1 MAAANPT
8 FHPIPALDPRSA
20 VRPIKARRIRPWS
33 VAMFV
38 FGALGAAAALGLR
51 RTPSSTTPLTAPV
64 FMSFAVGDIETRVP
78 VRSEPSGG
86 DTVAS
91 LAAGTRVSIGGR
103 VSFGGAWSRGV
114 AYWVATTVDGGT
126 VQGFVPAG
134 AVILQAG
141 EPPELDVAGG
151 GAAVLAAGVNESAAP
166 DALSAARSAG
176 DAAAPD
182 VAPSVASNT
191 DDAHASAAASVAV
204 GLANPSGDLDMSP
217 SEGAVHAASAASAA
231 DVVVPLTGA
240 SASTAPPSQ
249 ARTVVDIPWL
259 PETIL
264 HWTDLLE
271 AAAGAHGVAADL
283 LAIIALVESGGHP
296 AARSHVGATGLMQV
310 MPATATDIAR
320 QRGLGAF
327 DATRLTDPAVAID
340 FGAWYL
346 AQQLK
351 SFGRSDDD
359 DWANSVV
366 LAAAAYNGGP
376 GAAMRYVRGGGLPSE
391 TQAYVGWV
399 GGMWRERADAA
410 SPTYDRWMAA
420 GGSVLVDKAAVWLAA
435 NGG

>member
-20 VRPIKARRIRPWS
+20 VRPIKVRRIRPWS

-38 FGALGAAAALGLR
+38 FGALGAAAVLGLR
-51 RTPSSTTPLTAPV
+51 RTPPATTSMGAPV
-64 FMSFAVGDIETRVP
+64 FMSFAVGDIQTRVP
-78 VRSEPSGG
+78 VQTEPGGG

-103 VSFGGAWSRGV
+103 VSFGGAWARGV
-114 AYWVATTVDGGT
+114 AYWVATTVDGGM

-151 GAAVLAAGVNESAAP
+151 GGAAVLAAGANEGAAP
-166 DALSAARSAG
+166 DAMGVARSAG
-176 DAAAPD
+176 DASAPV
-182 VAPSVASNT
+182 VAPSVASNA
-191 DDAHASAAASVAV
+191 DDAHASAASSAVV
-204 GLANPSGDLDMSP
+204 GLASPSGDPGVSSSD
-217 SEGAVHAASAASAA
+217 GAVHAASGT

-240 SASTAPPSQ
+240 SASSAPASQ
-249 ARTVVDIPWL
+249 ALSVVDIPWL

-310 MPATATDIAR
+310 MPATAADIAR

-420 GGSVLVDKAAVWLAA
+420 GGSVLVDKAAVWLGA